1 MIVSL
6 SLMRRRSDIDA
17 KEFQRHWLD
26 PHGVMTAELPKV
38 KRYVQGHVIPS
49 PATSSLAKELHLDG
63 FAVLSFDSYED
74 RQEAYTSPRI
84 RECDK
89 DSEQFV
95 GSVSR
100 VVTRSEPVIEPVG
113 ESAKSKAYVIRFG
126 KDGADEAWSKAFEQ
140 RALNLEGICGFTRH
154 TVLSQAGAPGSK
166 VPELT
171 LSVSGVAE
179 VWFKTE
185 DALVNASESLA
196 DSDGAMAA
204 AVYVARDHR
213 FI

>member
-1 MIVSL
+1 
-6 SLMRRRSDIDA
+6 MRRRSDIDA
-17 KEFQRHWLD
+17 AEFQHHWLD

-49 PATSSLAKELHLDG
+49 PATSSLAKELPLDG

-89 DSEQFV
+89 DSEEFV

-100 VVTRSEPVIEPVG
+100 VVTRSQPVIEPTDEG
-113 ESAKSKAYVIRFG
+113 AGSKAYVIRFG
-126 KDGADEAWSKAFEQ
+126 REGADEAWSKAFEQ
-140 RALNLEGICGFTRH
+140 RALGLKGVCGFTRH
-154 TVLSQAGAPGSK
+154 SVLSQAGAPGSK
-166 VPELT
+166 VPELA
-171 LSVSGVAE
+171 LPVSGVAE
-179 VWFKTE
+179 VWFETE
-185 DALVNASESLA
+185 EDLVNASGHLA
-196 DSDGAMAA
+196 GADGGTEA